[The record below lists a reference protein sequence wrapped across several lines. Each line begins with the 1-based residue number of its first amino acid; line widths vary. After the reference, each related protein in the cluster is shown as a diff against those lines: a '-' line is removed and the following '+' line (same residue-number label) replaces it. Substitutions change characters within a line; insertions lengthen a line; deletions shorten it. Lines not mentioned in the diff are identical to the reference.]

1 MNKSD
6 LTKLLDVFSN
16 GIREEEKEL
25 YKRVIN
31 ENGIKQFNRYDEFYL
46 AVIYPFEQF
55 LNGFIASEVSGNQ
68 DVIFLLT
75 HSDFVERQFEQYIK
89 VYEGSAC
96 HCDKSRTII
105 SSLIE
110 FYKTGKRIEFDY
122 NGEYTFHLP
131 KKVFKT
137 HESIVEF
144 YDGVKSLYYGSN
156 AMYLTAILNLQASQ
170 IQETTNA
177 STGD

>member
-1 MNKSD
+1 MNKED
-6 LTKLLDVFSN
+6 LTTFLDAFSN

-25 YKRVIN
+25 YRRVIN

-46 AVIYPFEQF
+46 AVIYPFNKF
-55 LNGFIASEVSGNQ
+55 LNGFIASEISDNR

-75 HSDFVERQFEQYIK
+75 HSDFVERQFEEYIK
-89 VYEGSAC
+89 FYEGSAC
-96 HCDKSRTII
+96 HCDKSGTII
-105 SSLIE
+105 SALID

-137 HESIVEF
+137 HESIVGF
-144 YDGVKSLYYGSN
+144 YEGVKNLFYGNNSK
-156 AMYLTAILNLQASQ
+156 YLESILNLLIESD
-170 IQETTNA
+170 EEE
-177 STGD
+177 